1 MIIGRGLI
9 ANVFKDINREDIIF
23 FASGVSNSLETDIN
37 QFSRERDLIEKTI
50 EINPTKKFVY
60 FSTCSIYDSSK
71 YASAYVLHKLDM
83 ENLIEKIAQNFLI
96 CRVSNAVGNGGNS
109 NLLINYLVNNI
120 KENNPILVHQKATR
134 NLIDVEDIGNITLR
148 LLDEKINTIQ
158 NIAYIENFSVLEIV
172 FALEKYLS
180 KSAIIKLLN
189 KGESYT
195 IDTSYI
201 VDYFKKNNKMIK
213 MEYLNTLLKRYY
225 PI

>member
-23 FASGVSNSLETDIN
+23 FASGVSNSLETDTN
-37 QFSRERDLIEKTI
+37 QFKRERDLIEKTI

>member
-9 ANVFKDINREDIIF
+9 ANIFRDINREDIIF
-23 FASGVSNSLETDIN
+23 FASGVSNSLETDTN
-37 QFSRERDLIEKTI
+37 QFRRERDLIEKTI
-50 EINPTKKFVY
+50 EENPTKKFVY

-134 NLIDVEDIGNITLR
+134 NLIDVEDVGNITLR
-148 LLDEKINTIQ
+148 LLDEKINAIQ
-158 NIAYIENFSVLEIV
+158 NIAYIENFSILEIV

>member
-9 ANVFKDINREDIIF
+9 ANIFKDINKEDIIF
-23 FASGVSNSLETDIN
+23 FASGVSNSLETDAN
-37 QFSRERDLIEKTI
+37 QFRRERDLIEKTI
-50 EINPTKKFVY
+50 EENPTKKFVY

-134 NLIDVEDIGNITLR
+134 NLIDVEDVGNITLR

-158 NIAYIENFSVLEIV
+158 NIAYIDNFSVLEIV

-225 PI
+225 KI

>member
-9 ANVFKDINREDIIF
+9 ANIFKDINKEDIIF
-23 FASGVSNSLETDIN
+23 FASGVSNSLETDAN
-37 QFSRERDLIEKTI
+37 QFRRERDLIEKTI
-50 EINPTKKFVY
+50 EENPTKKFVY

-225 PI
+225 TI

>member
-9 ANVFKDINREDIIF
+9 ANIFRDIHREDIIF

-37 QFSRERDLIEKTI
+37 QFRRERDLIEKTI
-50 EINPTKKFVY
+50 EKNPTKKFVY

-71 YASAYVLHKLDM
+71 YASAYVIHKLDM

-134 NLIDVEDIGNITLR
+134 NLIDVEDVGNITLR
-148 LLDEKINTIQ
+148 LLDETINTIQ

-172 FALEKYLS
+172 YALEKYLS

-225 PI
+225 KI

>member
-23 FASGVSNSLETDIN
+23 FASGVSNSLETDTN
-37 QFSRERDLIEKTI
+37 QFKRERDLIEKTI
-50 EINPTKKFVY
+50 EENPTKKFVY

-71 YASAYVLHKLDM
+71 YASAYVIHKLDM

-134 NLIDVEDIGNITLR
+134 NLIDVEDVGNITLR
-148 LLDEKINTIQ
+148 LLDETINTIQ

-172 FALEKYLS
+172 YALEKYLS

-225 PI
+225 KI

>member
-23 FASGVSNSLETDIN
+23 FASGVSNSLETDTN
-37 QFSRERDLIEKTI
+37 QFKRERDLIEKTI
-50 EINPTKKFVY
+50 EKNPTKKFVY

>member
-9 ANVFKDINREDIIF
+9 ANIFKDTNREDIIF

-50 EINPTKKFVY
+50 EENPTKKFVY

>member
-23 FASGVSNSLETDIN
+23 FASGVSNSLETDTN
-37 QFSRERDLIEKTI
+37 QFKRERDLIEKTI
-50 EINPTKKFVY
+50 EKNPTKKFVY

-71 YASAYVLHKLDM
+71 YASAYVLHKLDL

>member
-9 ANVFKDINREDIIF
+9 ANIFRDIHTEDIIF

-37 QFSRERDLIEKTI
+37 QFRRERDLIEKTI
-50 EINPTKKFVY
+50 EENPTKKFVY

-134 NLIDVEDIGNITLR
+134 NLIDVEDVGNITLR

-158 NIAYIENFSVLEIV
+158 NIAYIENFSILEIV

-201 VDYFKKNNKMIK
+201 VNYFKKNNKMIK

>member
-9 ANVFKDINREDIIF
+9 ANIFKDTNKEDIIF

-50 EINPTKKFVY
+50 EENPTKKFVY